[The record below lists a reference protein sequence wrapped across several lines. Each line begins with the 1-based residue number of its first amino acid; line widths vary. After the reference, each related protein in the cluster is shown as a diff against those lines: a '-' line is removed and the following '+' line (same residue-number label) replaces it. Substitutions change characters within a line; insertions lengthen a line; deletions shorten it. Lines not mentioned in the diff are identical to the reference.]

1 MTAQETLRHVL
12 GVTVRIDHHFIGE
25 PITDE
30 LDVRLDTFVLPTQV
44 RGGSRRR
51 HEDGT
56 YRFINLANGPHQLQ
70 VKSTDARWMTL
81 AALPTIVAPLAQPS
95 PPLAI
100 EVWPTPLQSTPLGMT
115 SVRGKL
121 VGTPAATIARRIEFD
136 VDGVDSGH
144 HTQSSSLA
152 ELLFLFPGRLELD
165 ADSLVPL
172 SLRVIG
178 GVVTGGEIVHGEQH
192 ISFTGAAFRVEP
204 GRETRVRFH
213 VT

>member
-1 MTAQETLRHVL
+1 LTARKTVRHVL
-12 GVTVRIDHHFIGE
+12 SVAIRIDDHFIGE
-25 PITDE
+25 PIGDE
-30 LDVRLDTFVLPTQV
+30 LDVRFDTFLLPTQV

-56 YRFINLANGPHQLQ
+56 YRFIDLEDGPHQLE
-70 VKSTDARWMTL
+70 VDSTDDRWMML
-81 AALPTIVAPLAQPS
+81 APLPTIVAPLAQPS

-100 EVWPTPLQSTPLGMT
+100 EAWPTPLQSTPLGMT

-136 VDGVDSGH
+136 VDTVDSGH

-152 ELLFLFPGRLELD
+152 EFLFLFPGRLELD
-165 ADSLVPL
+165 ADNLVPL

-178 GVVTGGEIVHGEQH
+178 GGVTGGEIVDGENH
-192 ISFTGAAFRVEP
+192 TPFSGAAFRVVP